1 MQQSE
6 LKPMPSRHPVR
17 DGVLRER
24 LLSRRDKL
32 RAAIPVAARAPDLVQ
47 LLGEVDAALA
57 RMDGGTYGIC
67 DACQG
72 EIEND
77 RLMADPLCRTCIDDL
92 SAADRRTLERDL
104 DLAFQVQRGLL
115 PDPAT
120 RLGGW
125 SMAYAYEPAGL
136 VSGDYCDLIAS
147 GGDGASAVVLL
158 GDITGKGVAASM
170 LMAHLHATFRSL
182 VTVTHSVT
190 DLVSKANRVFCQGAL
205 PSHFATLVCVAV
217 GSDGAVE
224 VCNAGHCLPL
234 HVGPGIVS
242 RIDSTGL
249 PLGVFAEGDYVSR
262 TLRLSP
268 GDSLVLYTDGV
279 SEAFNPARDQY
290 GTERLNKLLDGKRG
304 LAPKELV
311 GAVQEDVQ
319 RFRSGAGKSDD
330 LTVMVLRREG

>member
-1 MQQSE
+1 MQSE
-6 LKPMPSRHPVR
+6 VKPMPSRHPVR
-17 DGVLRER
+17 DAVLRER
-24 LLSRRDKL
+24 LLSRRDRL

-47 LLGEVDAALA
+47 LLGEVDAALE

-67 DACQG
+67 EACQG

-92 SAADRRTLERDL
+92 SAAERRTLERDL

-115 PDPAT
+115 PDPAA

-125 SMAYAYEPAGL
+125 TMAYAYEPAGL
-136 VSGDYCDLIAS
+136 VSGDYCDLIAPS
-147 GGDGASAVVLL
+147 PDATPVVLL

-182 VTVTHSVT
+182 ATVTRSVT

-205 PSHFATLVCVAV
+205 PSHFATLVCGAV
-217 GSDGAVE
+217 GGDGAVE

-234 HVGPGIVS
+234 HVGAGGVS
-242 RIDSTGL
+242 RVDSTGL
-249 PLGVFAEGDYVSR
+249 PLGVFADGDYVSR

-268 GDSLVLYTDGV
+268 SDSLVLYTDGV
-279 SEAFNPARDQY
+279 SEAFNPSRQQY
-290 GTERLNKLLDGKRG
+290 GTDRLADLLDGKRG
-304 LAPKELV
+304 LAPSALV
-311 GAVQEDVQ
+311 GEVVEDVK
-319 RFRSGAGKSDD
+319 RFREGGAKTDD
-330 LTVMVLRREG
+330 LTVMVIRREA